1 MEIRFLIMCGETK
14 TLLRTRLRCGK
25 EKVRDPMAVTG
36 SKAPL
41 PTMMDEGLE
50 EVGKEVVESIPAS
63 ADM

>member
-1 MEIRFLIMCGETK
+1 
-14 TLLRTRLRCGK
+14 
-25 EKVRDPMAVTG
+25 MAVTG

-41 PTMMDEGLE
+41 PTMIDEGVE